1 MVFGDGD
8 FFPDGFLFFGDKDM
22 HSSPSDLG

>member
-8 FFPDGFLFFGDKDM
+8 FFPDGFLFLGDKGM